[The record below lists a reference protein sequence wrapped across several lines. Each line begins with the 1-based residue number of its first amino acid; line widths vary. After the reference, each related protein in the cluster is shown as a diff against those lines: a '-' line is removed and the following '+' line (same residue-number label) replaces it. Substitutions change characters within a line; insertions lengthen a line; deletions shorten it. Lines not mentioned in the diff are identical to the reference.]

1 MGSRVW
7 TKKMVSHTYHTIS
20 VFRFFKIFTVYRW
33 KQASVFYV
41 EENIEKEESWMPK
54 QRECFS
60 SSRDLEGRMEERR
73 DGGGREGEGREEVLI
88 TFLTN
93 IQKLIICSNSLNII
107 AQEGE
112 TYIFLLTLIS
122 FYILSH
128 SKAILKSSA
137 HFLHTLRCLCYMFVK
152 LTKSTVFKIKL
163 TCTKSTCQGYG

>member
-1 MGSRVW
+1 MEGR
-7 TKKMVSHTYHTIS
+7 
-20 VFRFFKIFTVYRW
+20 R
-33 KQASVFYV
+33 
-41 EENIEKEESWMPK
+41 EES
-54 QRECFS
+54 
-60 SSRDLEGRMEERR
+60 
-73 DGGGREGEGREEVLI
+73 GREGEGGEEVLI

-107 AQEGE
+107 AQGE

-152 LTKSTVFKIKL
+152 LTISIVFKIKL
-163 TCTKSTCQGYG
+163 TCMKSTCQGHVQHSTTLLGRMDVQCKTLDPTQRDFSGQWDGGVYLPIHQCKKD